1 ARRGR
6 RVLVPLLGHC
16 WSVVL
21 LVIAN
26 TEWRVASSKFK
37 NALFAIRYSLLSK
50 HTEML
55 RHNGVVELDL
65 IGGAAKYDA
74 TGVDDDDV
82 VGEVEGELDV
92 LLDQHDRLAFGLEL
106 RDGAAD
112 LGHQLRRASLGG
124 FGHPRL
130 AGIAKERAANRQH
143 LLLAAGGRPGE
154 LGLAL
159 GQAREELEAAIDRP
173 AGAAVFARLRRHHQI
188 FAHGQRAEHAPPLR

>member
-1 ARRGR
+1 IAGDARANVLLLLSGQRLGLGIGKMRERNRRHVEVRLDEGGGLRDRDVRVDVDGGALRPDLASRLAVLARRGR

-82 VGEVEGELDV
+82 VGEGEGELDV
-92 LLDQHDRLAFGLEL
+92 LLDQHGRLAFGLEL
-106 RDGAAD
+106 RDGAAH
-112 LGHQLRRASLGG
+112 LGHQWRRG
-124 FGHPRL
+124 
-130 AGIAKERAANRQH
+130 
-143 LLLAAGGRPGE
+143 
-154 LGLAL
+154 AL
-159 GQAREELEAAIDRP
+159 
-173 AGAAVFARLRRHHQI
+173 
-188 FAHGQRAEHAPPLR
+188 